1 MTTTKIILSVTAV
14 VVTAFAAYAAYE
26 GPLQALIERH
36 PDIDPKIVR
45 KVHHE
50 MFMEALRGK
59 YNDIVTDDDALDK
72 ILIEKVQ
79 LLTIK

>member
-1 MTTTKIILSVTAV
+1 MTNTKIILSVTAV
-14 VVTAFAAYAAYE
+14 VVTAFVAYAAYE

-50 MFMEALRGK
+50 MFMEALRGE
-59 YNDIVTDDDALDK
+59 YNDFETTDDVLDK

-79 LLTIK
+79 KLTSK